1 MQEAGAS
8 DELRVFRVEADDETQ
23 SCDAL
28 GDALYVAGS
37 ASNGKFNESL
47 LVLVREVTQPRLSTF
62 NSV

>member
-1 MQEAGAS
+1 MRPNPE
-8 DELRVFRVEADDETQ
+8 
-23 SCDAL
+23 DAL